1 MKKYYLWR
9 QLLFWVA
16 MVFAS
21 GALAQVR
28 VSGTVSDASGT
39 LVGVTIVEK
48 GTTNGVTTDLEGR
61 YTLEVSEGAS
71 LIFSYVGYISQEI
84 SVGSRSVIDI
94 ELLEDVQA
102 LQEIVVVGYGTTK
115 RPEFTGSVATIK
127 KDDIVNVL
135 AGNPTTSLQ
144 GRLVGV
150 QVESFGGQ
158 PGGTANV
165 FIRGVNS
172 LSNASPL
179 YVVDGLFVDNMNWV
193 NPNDIENI
201 SVLKDA
207 AASAIYGARAAN
219 GVILISTSHGKASSK
234 PQVIITS
241 RLGVD
246 TPSKK
251 LDYINGQQFTDY
263 LNQRFENDG
272 ESTSLT
278 WNGIN
283 TDWQEENF
291 QTGMVSDLGIAI
303 SGGGEQTTYYISG
316 NHFYQDGILVGSG
329 FERINFRANTRSEL
343 GKFTITESIGIA
355 EGKMQENNWFGWD
368 GTAAP
373 TLARRNSANEGGF
386 EAPSDAIHGPGGINH
401 FGLASLE
408 DNETINRT
416 IFGTSKIDYAATDW
430 LTASI
435 NFGID
440 YVNTSVSSFTPTYFM
455 SNVDAVLN
463 VNQQS
468 DLTEFSQN
476 ELNTL
481 FEATL
486 NFEEEFGS
494 HKIGALAGYT
504 FFQENQRN
512 HGIFGQG
519 TPSNRIRSVSSLTPS
534 DQLILIGENNEA
546 ALESFFGRF
555 NYGYEGKYLFSAT
568 VRRDASSR
576 FADDNQTGVFPSF
589 SAGWN
594 ISDEAFW
601 GIASIN
607 FLKIRAS
614 YGELGSYPET
624 FYPTEAVFLA
634 NQSNTSFAGSS
645 ATGLAQTTLADPSL
659 IWETTQ
665 TVDIGVDMA
674 FLENRVQLTIDY
686 FSKDIQDVL
695 VDINVPS
702 TSGVSLPVTRNAGS
716 LENKG
721 LEFDASYRKQEGD
734 FQYTINSNIS
744 FNLVSKAGE
753 IPNTILGP
761 GIDEDLRIVNRTAT
775 NQPIG
780 FYYGY
785 IVEDKVNPATGDFAR
800 RDVNGDGEITDAD
813 QTIIGDPNPDFT
825 YGINFA
831 AKYKNWDF
839 GLNFN
844 GVQGSEIYNL
854 ARYYSILW
862 QDGGKLTDVLD
873 SWTPS
878 NTDTSIPRASIADPA
893 GNKAP
898 SSFFVEDGSY
908 FRLKNLDIAYTF
920 KDALAG
926 IDWVQDVRLSLNVQN
941 VFVIT
946 GYSGYDPDV
955 ASTNG
960 GRANRN
966 SGVPGLRPAVNP
978 LLGRGLDAR
987 AYPNAR
993 TFMFGI
999 QATF

>member
-1 MKKYYLWR
+1 MA
-9 QLLFWVA
+9 VI
-16 MVFAS
+16 VFAS
-21 GALAQVR
+21 GAVAQGIQ
-28 VSGTVSDASGT
+28 VSGTVSDVQGPMI
-39 LVGVTIVEK
+39 GVTIVEK
-48 GTTNGVTTDLEGR
+48 GTTNGVTTSFDGT
-61 YTLEVSEGAS
+61 YTLTVSEGAVLVYS
-71 LIFSYVGYISQEI
+71 FIGYVSQEQ
-84 SVGSRSVIDI
+84 SVGNRSVIDVTMAEDI
-94 ELLEDVQA
+94 QSLE
-102 LQEIVVVGYGTTK
+102 EIVVVGYGTTK

-127 KDDIVNVL
+127 KDAIANVI

-158 PGGTANV
+158 PGGSANV

-179 YVVDGLFVDNMNWV
+179 YVVDGLFVDNMDWI
-193 NPNDIENI
+193 NPNDIESI

-219 GVILISTSHGKASSK
+219 GVILITTNHGATNGQPKV
-234 PQVIITS
+234 QFNS
-241 RLGVD
+241 RVGFD
-246 TPSKK
+246 TPSKR
-251 LDYINGQQFTDY
+251 LDYISGQQFTDY

-272 ESTSLT
+272 ESTRVS
-278 WNGIN
+278 WNGVD
-283 TDWQEENF
+283 TDWQDLNLSS
-291 QTGMVSDLGIAI
+291 GSISDVGVSV
-303 SGGGEQTTYYISG
+303 SGGGENSTYFISG
-316 NHFYQDGILVGSG
+316 NHFYQDGILIGSG
-329 FERINFRANTRSEL
+329 FERINFRANSRSKM
-343 GKFTITESIGIA
+343 GKFTLTESVGIA
-355 EGKMQENNWFGWD
+355 EGKLQENNWFGWD
-368 GTAAP
+368 GVAAP
-373 TLARRNSANEGGF
+373 TLAERNSSNAGGF
-386 EAPSDAIHGPGGINH
+386 EAPSQAVHGPGGINH
-401 FGLASLE
+401 FGLAQLE
-408 DNETINRT
+408 DNEVITRT
-416 IFGTSKIDYAATDW
+416 IFGTAKLDYQATDW
-430 LTASI
+430 LTASV
-435 NFGID
+435 NFGVD
-440 YVNTSVSSFTPTYFM
+440 YANVQVSQFTPTYFM

-468 DLTEFSQN
+468 DLTAFTQN
-476 ELNTL
+476 DLNTL

-486 NFEEEFGS
+486 NFEEEFGQN
-494 HKIGALAGYT
+494 KIGALVGFT
-504 FFQENQRN
+504 SFDENQRN
-512 HGIFGQG
+512 NGVFGQG
-519 TPSNRIRSVSSLTPS
+519 TPSNQIRSVSSLTPS
-534 DQLILIGENNEA
+534 DQVILLGENNDA
-546 ALESFFGRF
+546 ALRSLFGRF
-555 NYGYEGKYLFSAT
+555 NYSYAGKYLFSAT

-589 SAGWN
+589 AAGWN

-601 GIASIN
+601 SSNLIN
-607 FLKIRAS
+607 YFKIRAS

-634 NQSNTSFAGSS
+634 NQSNTSFGGVS
-645 ATGLAQTTLADPSL
+645 ATGLAQTTLADPNL
-659 IWETTQ
+659 IWETTK
-665 TVDIGVDMA
+665 TVDVGIDMS
-674 FLENRVQLTIDY
+674 FLENRILFTTDF
-686 FSKDIQDVL
+686 FSKNIEDIL

-702 TSGVSLPVTRNAGS
+702 TSGVSLPVTRNAGT
-716 LENKG
+716 LVNRG
-721 LEFDASYRKQEGD
+721 LEFDLTYRKQEGD
-734 FQYTINSNIS
+734 FKFTIGTNVS
-744 FNLVSKAGE
+744 FNLESKAGE

-761 GIDEDLRIVNRTAT
+761 GIDEDLRIVNRTAA

-780 FYYGY
+780 FFYGY
-785 IVEDKVNPATGDFAR
+785 IVEDKVDPTTGDFVR
-800 RDVNGDGEITDAD
+800 VDVNGDGEINDDDLTN
-813 QTIIGDPNPDFT
+813 IGDPNPDFT
-825 YGINFA
+825 YGINA
-831 AKYKNWDF
+831 TASYRNWDF

-844 GVQGSEIYNL
+844 GVQGSDIYNL

-878 NTDTSIPRASIADPA
+878 NTDTSIPRATIADEG

-908 FRLKNLDIAYTF
+908 FRLKNLDIGYTF
-920 KDALAG
+920 KNA
-926 IDWVQDVRLSLNVQN
+926 IESVDWIENLRVSFNIQN

-966 SGVPGLRPAVNP
+966 SGVPGRRTPVNP

-993 TFMFGI
+993 TFTLGV